1 MQTGS
6 PMAVRTASDLAR
18 NAQRS
23 WDDQE
28 DPRLEQEHRAEQA
41 ADLAKAFRTDP
52 AKLRA
57 AEELTAGTFSGTHY
71 TEVSLALHRLHH
83 TAPADLM
90 GSGVLLDL
98 YRLARD
104 EAAAIDAQL
113 LELALQQVA
122 A

>member
-1 MQTGS
+1 
-6 PMAVRTASDLAR
+6 MARHTAHELAR
-18 NAQRS
+18 AAQRS

-28 DPRLEQEHRAEQA
+28 DPRLEHEYRAEQA
-41 ADLAKAFRTDP
+41 AELAKAYRTDP
-52 AKLRA
+52 AKLRE

-83 TAPADLM
+83 TDPANLM
-90 GSGVLLDL
+90 GSGVLQDL

-104 EAAAIDAQL
+104 EAAALDAQL
-113 LELALQQVA
+113 LEMALQQVA

>member
-1 MQTGS
+1 MTGFT
-6 PMAVRTASDLAR
+6 MALQPYGDRVRS
-18 NAQRS
+18 AQRNR
-23 WDDQE
+23 DNQE
-28 DPRLEQEHRAEQA
+28 DPRFDREHRAEQA
-41 ADLAKAFRTDP
+41 VDLAKAYRTDP

-83 TAPADLM
+83 TDPADLI

>member
-1 MQTGS
+1 
-6 PMAVRTASDLAR
+6 MAPRTASDLAR

-28 DPRLEQEHRAEQA
+28 DPRHEQEHLAEQA
-41 ADLAKAFRTDP
+41 VELARTYRTDP
-52 AKLRA
+52 AKLRQ

-83 TAPADLM
+83 TDPADLM
-90 GSGVLLDL
+90 GSGALQDL

-113 LELALQQVA
+113 LEMALQQVA

>member
-1 MQTGS
+1 MGLH
-6 PMAVRTASDLAR
+6 TATDIER

-23 WDDQE
+23 WDHQE
-28 DPRLEQEHRAEQA
+28 DPRLDQEHRAEQA
-41 ADLAKAFRTDP
+41 AALAKAYRTDP
-52 AKLRA
+52 AKLRE

-83 TAPADLM
+83 TDPADLM
-90 GSGVLLDL
+90 GSGVLQDL

-113 LELALQQVA
+113 LEMALQQVA

>member
-1 MQTGS
+1 
-6 PMAVRTASDLAR
+6 MALRNASDLAR

-41 ADLAKAFRTDP
+41 ADLAKAYRTDP
-52 AKLRA
+52 AKLRE

-83 TAPADLM
+83 TDPADLM

-113 LELALQQVA
+113 LEMALQQVA

>member
-1 MQTGS
+1 
-6 PMAVRTASDLAR
+6 MALRTASDLAR

-41 ADLAKAFRTDP
+41 ADLAKAYRTDP
-52 AKLRA
+52 AKLRE

-83 TAPADLM
+83 TDPADLM
-90 GSGVLLDL
+90 GSGVLETL
-98 YRLARD
+98 YQLAKS

-113 LELALQQVA
+113 LEMALQQVA

>member
-1 MQTGS
+1 
-6 PMAVRTASDLAR
+6 MARHTAHDFAR
-18 NAQRS
+18 NAQRN
-23 WDDQE
+23 WDNQE
-28 DPRLEQEHRAEQA
+28 DPRFAQEYRAEQA
-41 ADLAKAFRTDP
+41 AALAKAYRTDP

-83 TAPADLM
+83 TDPADLM
-90 GSGVLLDL
+90 GSGVLQDL

-113 LELALQQVA
+113 LEMALQQVA

>member
-1 MQTGS
+1 
-6 PMAVRTASDLAR
+6 MAFHTPADVAH

-28 DPRLEQEHRAEQA
+28 DPRLEQEYRAEQA
-41 ADLAKAFRTDP
+41 ADLAKAYRTDP
-52 AKLRA
+52 VKLCE

-83 TAPADLM
+83 TDPTDLM
-90 GSGVLLDL
+90 GSGVLQDL

-113 LELALQQVA
+113 LEMALQQVA

>member
-1 MQTGS
+1 
-6 PMAVRTASDLAR
+6 MAPRTASDLAR

-41 ADLAKAFRTDP
+41 ANLAKAYRTDP
-52 AKLRA
+52 AKLRE
-57 AEELTAGTFSGTHY
+57 AEEQTAGTFSGAHY
-71 TEVSLALHRLHH
+71 TEVSLALYRLHH
-83 TAPADLM
+83 TDPADLM

-104 EAAAIDAQL
+104 EAAALDAQL
-113 LELALQQVA
+113 LEMALQQVA

>member
-1 MQTGS
+1 
-6 PMAVRTASDLAR
+6 MAFHTPSDRAR
-18 NAQRS
+18 SAQRN

-28 DPRLEQEHRAEQA
+28 DPRLEQEYRAEQA
-41 ADLAKAFRTDP
+41 ADLAKAYRTDP

-83 TAPADLM
+83 TDPADLM

-113 LELALQQVA
+113 LEMALQQVA

>member
-1 MQTGS
+1 MTGFT
-6 PMAVRTASDLAR
+6 MALQPYSDRAR
-18 NAQRS
+18 SAQRN
-23 WDDQE
+23 WDNQE
-28 DPRLEQEHRAEQA
+28 DPRFGQEHRAEQA
-41 ADLAKAFRTDP
+41 ADLAKAYRTDP
-52 AKLRA
+52 AKLRE
-57 AEELTAGTFSGTHY
+57 AEEQTAGTFSGTHY

-83 TAPADLM
+83 TDPADLL
-90 GSGVLLDL
+90 GSGVLQDL

>member
-1 MQTGS
+1 MTGFT
-6 PMAVRTASDLAR
+6 MALQPYSDRAR
-18 NAQRS
+18 SAQRN
-23 WDDQE
+23 WDNEE
-28 DPRLEQEHRAEQA
+28 DPRFDREHRAEQA
-41 ADLAKAFRTDP
+41 ADLAKAYRADP

-83 TAPADLM
+83 TDPADLM
-90 GSGVLLDL
+90 DSGVLQDL

-113 LELALQQVA
+113 LEMALQQVA

>member
-1 MQTGS
+1 
-6 PMAVRTASDLAR
+6 MAFHTPSDRAR

-28 DPRLEQEHRAEQA
+28 DPRLEQEYRAEQA
-41 ADLAKAFRTDP
+41 ADLAKAYRTDP
-52 AKLRA
+52 AKLRE

-83 TAPADLM
+83 TDPADPM

>member
-1 MQTGS
+1 
-6 PMAVRTASDLAR
+6 MAVRTASDLAR

-28 DPRLEQEHRAEQA
+28 DLRLEQEHRAEQA
-41 ADLAKAFRTDP
+41 ADLAKAYRTDP
-52 AKLRA
+52 AKLRE
-57 AEELTAGTFSGTHY
+57 AEEQTAGTFSGIHY

-83 TAPADLM
+83 TDPADLM

-113 LELALQQVA
+113 MEMALQQVA